1 MGSVFCLFKFT
12 TDNQTKVLRPLFLT
26 VVLCVRVVT
35 TSGILKQV
43 KDHIRECTHCQSRR
57 GSDDGTGQR
66 LFSRPAKR
74 RGAANTNE
82 EEDEDE
88 EDDEA
93 DDSLFLANSS
103 AQLRSKLSKTTAKHE
118 LVFVCSND
126 MLCSLDNDK
135 GLRLLVLQLSSCHI
149 FLCFQVDS
157 KGEVNQFLSEHS
169 QTMLEKLNSQ
179 RLSNQFC
186 DITLLIEGEEYRA
199 HKAVLAACSE
209 YFHNLF
215 FEKGAASTHEAVV
228 DLSGETCFMLG
239 SPQNG
244 KLSCSILTPFPL
256 PSGFTKASFLP
267 LLDFAYTSMLTF
279 NFCIMADIANLA
291 RHLLMSEVLQICE
304 FVHKQVE
311 EQKLKVYQKGDVHTV
326 SSQTTPNEGLK
337 GESGAYVVTL
347 QGDGSAVV
355 TQSADTITGEPLA
368 FVAAPEETYVQQSM
382 IVAAPV
388 AAGAVEEDKEHHVE
402 AGQKETVTLIAHS
415 GEAKP
420 GETVTLISGSAEGM
434 EGETMTVVTHSGQ
447 AGAQESL
454 AMVSACLAME
464 QPQVTEAAAF
474 IINVEPD
481 KESQPEVVSVASA
494 TVSEAVTVP
503 QETAESAPIP
513 QKRKRGRPAKVKK
526 EVEQKECMPL
536 EEEEEPSAD
545 ESHGDKQEPMSD
557 DPNKRRL
564 RQRHIAEGG
573 YARLHMGLEDEEEG
587 KKGSAPPRVTTPKVH
602 LYI

>member
-1 MGSVFCLFKFT
+1 M
-12 TDNQTKVLRPLFLT
+12 
-26 VVLCVRVVT
+26 
-35 TSGILKQV
+35 
-43 KDHIRECTHCQSRR
+43 
-57 GSDDGTGQR
+57 
-66 LFSRPAKR
+66 
-74 RGAANTNE
+74 
-82 EEDEDE
+82 
-88 EDDEA
+88 
-93 DDSLFLANSS
+93 
-103 AQLRSKLSKTTAKHE
+103 
-118 LVFVCSND
+118 
-126 MLCSLDNDK
+126 
-135 GLRLLVLQLSSCHI
+135 
-149 FLCFQVDS
+149 DS

-179 RLSNQFC
+179 RLNNQFC

-228 DLSGETCFMLG
+228 DLSGETCFMLV
-239 SPQNG
+239 SAQNV
-244 KLSCSILTPFPL
+244 KLSCSILTSFPP

-326 SSQTTPNEGLK
+326 SSQAPPNEGLR

-368 FVAAPEETYVQQSM
+368 FVAAPEETYIQQPM
-382 IVAAPV
+382 IVTAPV
-388 AAGAVEEDKEHHVE
+388 AAEAVEEDNEHHVE
-402 AGQKETVTLIAHS
+402 AGEKETLTLIAHS

-420 GETVTLISGSAEGM
+420 GETVSLISGSAEGM

-447 AGAQESL
+447 AGARESL

-481 KESQPEVVSVASA
+481 KESQPEAVSVASA
-494 TVSEAVTVP
+494 AVSEAVTAP

-526 EVEQKECMPL
+526 EVELKECMPL

-587 KKGSAPPRVTTPKVH
+587 KKGPAPPRVATPKVR